1 MKKIIFIIFFLLA
14 IQYENCVYAT
24 ETNETLK
31 TQEEAL
37 NISGF
42 IKESENY
49 TKDTFSDIDL
59 NSIYKSAI
67 SGNIDMKGVL
77 SIVLKLVGDETLNT
91 IKILRIHISY
101 HNNT

>member
-1 MKKIIFIIFFLLA
+1 MKKVIFIIFFLLA
-14 IQYENCVYAT
+14 MQYGNCVYAI

-31 TQEEAL
+31 TQEETL
-37 NISGF
+37 NISEF

-59 NSIYKSAI
+59 NTIYKSAI
-67 SGNIDMKGVL
+67 SGNIDMNGIL
-77 SIVLKLVGDETLNT
+77 SIVLKLIGNETLNT
-91 IKILRIHISY
+91 IKTLRLHISY